1 MGLDTYPL
9 IYVLACCKTNHEKV
23 GLLMALPQSFKAM
36 VVSETGDNKFV
47 RTIAQ
52 RDLSD
57 LPSGELIVQVKYS
70 SLNYKDALSAS
81 GNKGVTRKY
90 PHTPGIDAGGV
101 VVDCS
106 NRTFAVGDEVIVMG
120 FDLGMNTP
128 GGFGQY
134 ISVPSGWAVKL
145 PQGLSLRDSMSYGT
159 AGLTAALCVMRLL
172 AYGLTKEQG
181 EVLVTG
187 ATGGVG
193 SIAVSI
199 LAKLG
204 FKLVAATG
212 KTEEKD
218 FLIGLGAKAVIPREE
233 ANDTSGRPLQKGR
246 WAGVVDT
253 VGGNILAT
261 AIKTAKYGGLV
272 AACGN
277 AMSADL
283 AVSVYP
289 FIIRGVSLLG
299 VDSVEIPMNARVR
312 AWQKLA
318 QEWKLDLSGDLV
330 TECSLEE
337 LDPKIGQI
345 LKGGIRG
352 RVVVNLGH

>member
-1 MGLDTYPL
+1 MPL
-9 IYVLACCKTNHEKV
+9 PEN
-23 GLLMALPQSFKAM
+23 FKAM
-36 VVSETGDNKFV
+36 VVSETPEKTFL
-47 RTIAQ
+47 REIKQ
-52 RDLSD
+52 RALSE
-57 LPSGELIVQVKYS
+57 LPGGELIIEVKYS

-90 PHTPGIDAGGV
+90 PHTPGIDAAGIV
-101 VVDCS
+101 IQSTTKSV
-106 NRTFAVGDEVIVMG
+106 AVGEQVIVTG
-120 FDLGMNTP
+120 FDLGMNTA

-134 ISVPSGWAVKL
+134 ISIPAAWAVK
-145 PQGLSLRDSMSYGT
+145 PPAGLSLRESMAYGT
-159 AGLTAALCVMRLL
+159 AGLTAALCVLRLL
-172 AYGLTKEQG
+172 AGGLNRDQG

-193 SIAVSI
+193 SIAVGI

-204 FKLVAATG
+204 FDVVAATG
-212 KTEEKD
+212 KTGEGQ
-218 FLIGLGAKAVIPREE
+218 FLRQLGAKGIISRED
-233 ANDTSGRPLQKGR
+233 ANDTSGRPLQKPR

-261 AIKTAKYGGLV
+261 ALKTAKYGGLV

-283 AVSVYP
+283 NVNVFP
-289 FIIRGVSLLG
+289 FILRGVSLLG
-299 VDSVEIPMNARVR
+299 VDSVEVPMRARSM

-318 QEWKLDLSGDLV
+318 GDWQIDLDGDLV

-337 LDPKIGQI
+337 LNPKIDRI
-345 LKGGIRG
+345 LKGEIRG
-352 RVVVNLGH
+352 RVVVDLNK

>member
-1 MGLDTYPL
+1 
-9 IYVLACCKTNHEKV
+9 
-23 GLLMALPQSFKAM
+23 MALPQSFKAM
-36 VVSETGDNKFV
+36 VVTAEKKFI
-47 RTIAQ
+47 REIRQ
-52 RDLSD
+52 RELSD
-57 LPSGELIVQVKYS
+57 LPAGELIIDVKYS

-90 PHTPGIDAGGV
+90 PHTPGVDAAGI

-106 NRTFAVGDEVIVMG
+106 NRSFAVGDQVIVTG

-145 PQGLSLRDSMSYGT
+145 PQGLSLRDSMAYGT
-159 AGLTAALCVMRLL
+159 AGLTAALCIMRLL
-172 AYGLTKEQG
+172 ASGLTKDSG

-193 SIAVSI
+193 SIAVGM

-204 FKLVAATG
+204 FNVVAATG
-212 KTEEKD
+212 KNDEKD
-218 FLIGLGAKAVIPREE
+218 FLTRLGAKAIISREE

-246 WAGVVDT
+246 WAGVVDA

-283 AVSVYP
+283 AMTVYP
-289 FIIRGVSLLG
+289 FILRGVSVLG
-299 VDSVEIPMNARVR
+299 VDSVEIPMNTRVR

-318 QEWKLDLSGDLV
+318 QDWKLDLSGDLIS
-330 TECSLEE
+330 ESSLEE
-337 LDPKIGQI
+337 LSPKIDQI

-352 RVVVNLGH
+352 RVLVNLNA

>member
-1 MGLDTYPL
+1 
-9 IYVLACCKTNHEKV
+9 
-23 GLLMALPQSFKAM
+23 MALPQSFKAM
-36 VVSETGDNKFV
+36 VVTETPEKQFL
-47 RTIAQ
+47 REIKQ
-52 RDLSD
+52 KEISD
-57 LPSGELIVQVKYS
+57 LPAGELIIEVKYS

-90 PHTPGIDAGGV
+90 PHTPGVDAAGV
-101 VVDCS
+101 VADS
-106 NRTFAVGDEVIVMG
+106 TNRAFAVGDQVIVTG

-134 ISVPSGWAVKL
+134 ISVPSGWAVKA
-145 PQGLSLRDSMSYGT
+145 PQGLSLRDSMGYGT
-159 AGLTAALCVMRLL
+159 AGLTAALCVMRLM
-172 AYGLTKEQG
+172 ASGLSKESG

-193 SIAVSI
+193 SIAVGI

-204 FKLVAATG
+204 FNVVAATG
-212 KTEEKD
+212 KTEESG
-218 FLIGLGAKAVIPREE
+218 FLTGLGAKAIISREE

-246 WAGVVDT
+246 WAGAVDT

-261 AIKTAKYGGLV
+261 AIKTAKYGGIV

-289 FIIRGVSLLG
+289 FILRGVSLLG
-299 VDSVEIPMNARVR
+299 VDSVEIPMNTRIR

-318 QEWKLDLSGDLV
+318 QDWKLDLSGDLI
-330 TECSLEE
+330 TECSLKE
-337 LDPKIGQI
+337 LSPKIDLI

-352 RVVVNLGH
+352 RVVVDLSR

>member
-1 MGLDTYPL
+1 
-9 IYVLACCKTNHEKV
+9 
-23 GLLMALPQSFKAM
+23 MALPQDFKAM
-36 VVSETGDNKFV
+36 VVSETAEKNFV
-47 RTIAQ
+47 REIKRRA
-52 RDLSD
+52 LSD
-57 LPSGELIVQVKYS
+57 LPAGELIIEVKYS

-90 PHTPGIDAGGV
+90 PHTPGIDAAGV
-101 VVDCS
+101 VVDSS

-134 ISVPSGWAVKL
+134 ISVPSGWAVKR
-145 PQGLSLRDSMSYGT
+145 PPGLSLRECMSYGT

-204 FKLVAATG
+204 FNLVAATG

-218 FLIGLGAKAVIPREE
+218 FLIGLGAKA
-233 ANDTSGRPLQKGR
+233 
-246 WAGVVDT
+246 
-253 VGGNILAT
+253 
-261 AIKTAKYGGLV
+261 
-272 AACGN
+272 
-277 AMSADL
+277 
-283 AVSVYP
+283 
-289 FIIRGVSLLG
+289 
-299 VDSVEIPMNARVR
+299 
-312 AWQKLA
+312 
-318 QEWKLDLSGDLV
+318 
-330 TECSLEE
+330 
-337 LDPKIGQI
+337 
-345 LKGGIRG
+345 
-352 RVVVNLGH
+352 